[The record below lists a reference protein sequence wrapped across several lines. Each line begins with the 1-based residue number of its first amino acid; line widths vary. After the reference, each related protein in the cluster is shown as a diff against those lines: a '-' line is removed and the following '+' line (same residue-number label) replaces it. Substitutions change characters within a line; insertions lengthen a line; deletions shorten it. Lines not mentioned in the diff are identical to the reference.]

1 MAKRREPDWIRG
13 DHADEYL
20 MAAAHHLAR
29 AALRPVVTLLPPPS
43 VSATLYCAFAAEAY
57 VNVALARVLGEAE
70 YEPLSRMPVRS
81 KYFLAPWLLAFEDR
95 FTAGE
100 PVLASL
106 DELFTARNRLVHAQP
121 ERIYYRPKDEEPGRE
136 PRIVPKL
143 PDVAKWLAA
152 TADAVCRISRSYAEL
167 QEMERIA
174 GPLTELEPLLLRFD
188 PERDGAELNRRVKSL
203 REQRIRDDQ
212 EDFLDEAEIDD
223 LIAAEDPD
231 WDLRGLPEEP

>member
-1 MAKRREPDWIRG
+1 MAKRREADWIRG

-29 AALRPVVTLLPPPS
+29 AALRPSVTLLPPPS

-81 KYFLAPWLLAFEDR
+81 KYFPAPWLLAFEDR

-100 PVLASL
+100 PVLVSL
-106 DELFTARNRLVHAQP
+106 DELFIARNRLVHAQP
-121 ERIYYRPKDEEPGRE
+121 ERIYYRREDEDPGPE
-136 PRIVPKL
+136 PRIVPTL
-143 PDVAKWLAA
+143 PDVARWLAA
-152 TADAVCRISRSYAEL
+152 TADAVCRISRSDAEL

-174 GPLTELEPLLLRFD
+174 GPLTDLEPLLLRID
-188 PERDGAELNRRVKSL
+188 PERDAAELNRRVKSL
-203 REQRIRDDQ
+203 REQRIRDD
-212 EDFLDEAEIDD
+212 EASFLDEAEIEG
-223 LIAAEDPD
+223 LVAEQDPD
-231 WDLRGLPEEP
+231 WDLRGLPDEP